1 MSVII
6 QLKGG
11 TAAKWQEV
19 NPTLAERE
27 MGIETDTH
35 NYKIGDGFTSWNS
48 LEYSSFPQNAED
60 GGNKVTTFDN
70 PTDIQYPSAKLVYD
84 QLEAKEGASVAAL
97 NNKVDKIIGKSLSDQ
112 NFTAQEKFKL
122 STILA
127 GANPNVIETIKLNG
141 VALSVTNKGVSFL
154 AIQPSEKGADNG
166 VATLDANGLVP
177 LSQLPS
183 YVSEIVELTSVTTE
197 PILCSIGDKYYNSS
211 TKFIYTASGTN
222 TWGGTG
228 VSPTTA
234 FMYYN
239 TVTLKSYRWSG
250 TTMVEVVESVTL
262 EEERSQGTA
271 TAPSSKLLDDELNKS
286 TVYNVTTNNPALIGV
301 GEYYSTA
308 MNNLGS
314 IKSAKASVPVTL
326 RKDGLTIMYLTAEY
340 EKTTLVITG
349 AATADGSLYISL
361 NGATPVPTA
370 LISGLSAIDTA
381 AAIYINAA
389 AFTGWTLTDPNG
401 TATIIFT
408 KDDVGYCKAP
418 VITLGST
425 EINILTIK
433 NPPTDTG
440 NITIS
445 DGDLGSS
452 VAIAISPTVDTTPE
466 LVAIKIAA
474 GTYTGWSAVANG
486 GSVIFTK
493 TSIGAAT
500 PIACTNALGCE
511 FVITRASTGTA
522 STGTTYTT
530 TRTKYGKDETWV
542 IEQCINSA
550 AWSTPAS
557 WRRLLTSTNLA
568 VFSVPGI
575 FESRKDARLR
585 VPAEVRFV
593 GLVLNYYT
601 YTKEI
606 QTIKFTNACVTT
618 GTIKITVDG
627 RVYTYNVTAG
637 ESIVSIVTALAITL
651 DQDLTGKFVVTVVDT
666 DTLML
671 TGLYSGIF
679 PKSIFNSNGTGVLA
693 TPLQVQKGTPRS
705 FIKEHYAY
713 SDFST
718 NSVWV
723 EDTYWVFEESLN
735 PSILPF
741 SGGTRNVTI
750 EGDILT
756 FKNEGF
762 SLAIGK
768 RLFYVTGTLDRVYTI
783 PTGGATRGY
792 LYLDLGQI
800 DFTTVENINWDVADP
815 FLLTEDSQPY
825 GNYYLIATYYAYNYV
840 REWTIVDTSLSNA
853 IVPVQNRLFQ
863 NKGELFAIDVPVRAI
878 EFDTKRNTIKIP
890 SGYGVYGLESQTRYK
905 TLEDKTCS
913 IIPTN
918 YNGSLVSSTMGIL
931 LFYTKTKEFKT
942 LYHGLAQPSNTL
954 IVATIRR
961 SSISTSF
968 VGDITVWGLENYKVD
983 GIFVKSSN
991 NVSIRN
997 QEVEPWIQAAINPKY
1012 GYDFPYTLTKRF
1024 TLAQISDTHAD
1035 ITRIQ
1040 NFVDYINNKQ
1050 LVTTSSR
1057 TGLIDVAVIN
1067 GDLVYNDFR
1076 DNFSNPA
1083 PTTNKYDYIEDV
1095 LLKSNVPV
1103 CITIGNH
1110 DVGNSAIV
1118 AYTGTQDEVFDK
1130 FFTEDILTQMALAAP
1145 EVTRVPDDKTSYY
1158 YKDFSTYG
1166 VRVITLNEYDY
1177 DYALTGA
1184 DYTLVRGYKIYSRA
1198 QILWFIA
1205 ALKGAKTAGYGVIIC
1220 VHQCPSAPE
1229 DLVLDS
1235 NFSSSIMYTAPTTY
1249 MARNIIQEIVE
1260 AFRTGTDITL
1270 NGSLFTGAA
1279 AYLNDTVTYPLYK
1292 MDNITTDFSAGGEFL
1307 FYLCGH
1313 HHADFLGTFVTY
1325 PYQHVIGVTTA
1336 VCDGNGNRWDDLPR
1350 VVNTKSEDAFN
1361 IITVDR
1367 TVKAVFVVRVGAS
1380 INSFFVDRKKA
1391 VFEYE

>member
-97 NNKVDKIIGKSLSDQ
+97 NNKVDKITGKSLSDQ

-127 GANPNVIETIKLNG
+127 GANPNVIETINLNG

-166 VATLDANGLVP
+166 VATLDENGIVP

-197 PILCSIGDKYYNSS
+197 PALCSIGDKYYNSS

-286 TVYNVTTNNPALIGV
+286 TVYNVTTNNPALIGAE
-301 GEYYSTA
+301 EYYSTA
-308 MNNLGS
+308 MTNVGL

-349 AATADGSLYISL
+349 AATANGSLYISL

-425 EINILTIK
+425 EIDILTIK
-433 NPPTDTG
+433 NPPTSTG

-445 DGDLGSS
+445 DGDLVSP
-452 VAIAISPTVDTTPE
+452 VAIAISHTVDNTPE

-530 TRTKYGKDETWV
+530 TRTKYGKDENWV

-557 WRRLLTSTNLA
+557 WRRLITSTNL
-568 VFSVPGI
+568 VEFDIPGE
-575 FESRKDARLR
+575 FETSASARAQMPSEIRKRGSILSYSTWT
-585 VPAEVRFV
+585 P
-593 GLVLNYYT
+593 
-601 YTKEI
+601 EI
-606 QTIKFTNACVTT
+606 QTIKVTNACVTD
-618 GTIKITVDG
+618 GIIGVEVDG
-627 RVYTYNVTAG
+627 TEYHINVTAG
-637 ESIVSIVTALAITL
+637 ISIVSITTALA
-651 DQDLTGKFVVTVVDT
+651 
-666 DTLML
+666 
-671 TGLYSGIF
+671 Y
-679 PKSIFNSNGTGVLA
+679 
-693 TPLQVQKGTPRS
+693 
-705 FIKEHYAY
+705 E
-713 SDFST
+713 
-718 NSVWV
+718 
-723 EDTYWVFEESLN
+723 
-735 PSILPF
+735 
-741 SGGTRNVTI
+741 
-750 EGDILT
+750 
-756 FKNEGF
+756 
-762 SLAIGK
+762 
-768 RLFYVTGTLDRVYTI
+768 
-783 PTGGATRGY
+783 
-792 LYLDLGQI
+792 LGQ
-800 DFTTVENINWDVADP
+800 
-815 FLLTEDSQPY
+815 
-825 GNYYLIATYYAYNYV
+825 
-840 REWTIVDTSLSNA
+840 SLS
-853 IVPVQNRLFQ
+853 
-863 NKGELFAIDVPVRAI
+863 G
-878 EFDTKRNTIKIP
+878 
-890 SGYGVYGLESQTRYK
+890 RY
-905 TLEDKTCS
+905 
-913 IIPTN
+913 
-918 YNGSLVSSTMGIL
+918 
-931 LFYTKTKEFKT
+931 
-942 LYHGLAQPSNTL
+942 Q
-954 IVATIRR
+954 
-961 SSISTSF
+961 
-968 VGDITVWGLENYKVD
+968 
-983 GIFVKSSN
+983 
-991 NVSIRN
+991 
-997 QEVEPWIQAAINPKY
+997 IQ
-1012 GYDFPYTLTKRF
+1012 
-1024 TLAQISDTHAD
+1024 
-1035 ITRIQ
+1035 
-1040 NFVDYINNKQ
+1040 
-1050 LVTTSSR
+1050 
-1057 TGLIDVAVIN
+1057 
-1067 GDLVYNDFR
+1067 
-1076 DNFSNPA
+1076 
-1083 PTTNKYDYIEDV
+1083 
-1095 LLKSNVPV
+1095 
-1103 CITIGNH
+1103 
-1110 DVGNSAIV
+1110 
-1118 AYTGTQDEVFDK
+1118 
-1130 FFTEDILTQMALAAP
+1130 
-1145 EVTRVPDDKTSYY
+1145 
-1158 YKDFSTYG
+1158 
-1166 VRVITLNEYDY
+1166 LN
-1177 DYALTGA
+1177 
-1184 DYTLVRGYKIYSRA
+1184 
-1198 QILWFIA
+1198 
-1205 ALKGAKTAGYGVIIC
+1205 
-1220 VHQCPSAPE
+1220 
-1229 DLVLDS
+1229 
-1235 NFSSSIMYTAPTTY
+1235 
-1249 MARNIIQEIVE
+1249 
-1260 AFRTGTDITL
+1260 
-1270 NGSLFTGAA
+1270 
-1279 AYLNDTVTYPLYK
+1279 
-1292 MDNITTDFSAGGEFL
+1292 
-1307 FYLCGH
+1307 
-1313 HHADFLGTFVTY
+1313 
-1325 PYQHVIGVTTA
+1325 
-1336 VCDGNGNRWDDLPR
+1336 
-1350 VVNTKSEDAFN
+1350 
-1361 IITVDR
+1361 
-1367 TVKAVFVVRVGAS
+1367 
-1380 INSFFVDRKKA
+1380 
-1391 VFEYE
+1391 